1 MSSFKK
7 IKSFCKINL
16 SLKIIK
22 KLNNGYHNIASL
34 ITFCNLYDVITINK
48 IKKKKDSISFYGK
61 FKKGINNKT
70 NTITKTLDLLR
81 KNNLL
86 KNQNFKIRIKK
97 NIPHGSGLG
106 GGSSNAAYLL
116 NYLNLNMQLKLGKNR
131 LKKIARAIGSDVPI
145 MLEKKYSFLT
155 GENNKI
161 LRINKKLN
169 LNILVVY
176 PNLSCST
183 ELMYKK
189 NKKISFLRPKVN
201 FYERNKN
208 KIIHI
213 LMNESNDLQNIA
225 IKIYPTIGNTIKL
238 IEAQKG
244 CYFSRITGSGSACI
258 GVFSSMRYAII
269 AKRFMKRKYPKFW
282 CVVSKTI

>member
-1 MSSFKK
+1 MPY
-7 IKSFCKINL
+7 N
-16 SLKIIK
+16 
-22 KLNNGYHNIASL
+22 
-34 ITFCNLYDVITINK
+34 
-48 IKKKKDSISFYGK
+48 
-61 FKKGINNKT
+61 
-70 NTITKTLDLLR
+70 
-81 KNNLL
+81 
-86 KNQNFKIRIKK
+86 
-97 NIPHGSGLG
+97 
-106 GGSSNAAYLL
+106 
-116 NYLNLNMQLKLGKNR
+116 
-131 LKKIARAIGSDVPI
+131 
-145 MLEKKYSFLT
+145 
-155 GENNKI
+155 
-161 LRINKKLN
+161 NKKLN

-258 GVFSSMRYAII
+258 GIFSNMKNAFYAQKLI
-269 AKRFMKRKYPKFW
+269 KLKYPKYW
-282 CVVSKTI
+282 CAVSKSI

>member
-34 ITFCNLYDVITINK
+34 IKFCNLYDVITIKK

-86 KNQNFKIRIKK
+86 KNKNFKIRIKK

-116 NYLNLNMQLKLGKNR
+116 NYLNLNMKLKLGKKR

-145 MLEKKYSFLT
+145 ILEKKNSFFT

-189 NKKISFLRPKVN
+189 NKKTSFLRPKVN
-201 FYERNKN
+201 FYKTNKK

-225 IKIYPTIGNTIKL
+225 IKIYPTIGSTIRL
-238 IEAQKG
+238 IESQKG

-282 CVVSKTI
+282 CAVSKTI